1 MSRLHVLLGGLTIA
15 ALSLF
20 VVSCGDSDDGEEA
33 GTTSSETSATSSSSA
48 TTGTTSSS
56 SSDTS
61 ETSASTESSVST
73 NELADGSGCTPPSDN
88 DLPDGRWYGLIDV
101 AGDAQLD
108 FDLACFFT
116 GDAAT
121 AAADDDEESPPP
133 NDYYVR
139 NASDLLRTLEVQTES
154 PVTWY
159 PDGGSPTDVVTVAYN
174 QWLTD
179 RESRDFDLAVWL
191 TISTGTIVE
200 IEEQWVP

>member
-1 MSRLHVLLGGLTIA
+1 MLLGGLTIA

-20 VVSCGDSDDGEEA
+20 VVSCGDPDNGEGA
-33 GTTSSETSATSSSSA
+33 GTTSSETSATSSSS
-48 TTGTTSSS
+48 TTETDTSSS
-56 SSDTS
+56 SETS
-61 ETSASTESSVST
+61 ETSDSTETSVST
-73 NELADGSGCTPPSDN
+73 NELADGSGCTPPSDT
-88 DLPDGRWYGLIDV
+88 DLPDGRWYGLIDE
-101 AGDAQLD
+101 AGNAELD

-116 GDAAT
+116 GDAA
-121 AAADDDEESPPP
+121 AAAAAEDGEESPPP

-139 NASDLLRTLEVQTES
+139 NANDLLRTLEVATEA

-159 PDGGSPTDVVTVAYN
+159 PDGGSPTEAVTTYS

-179 RESRDFDLAVWL
+179 RGSQEFGFAVWL